1 MQPLVAWFREAE
13 RAEWKSPADIKRQYA
28 TASFVGHDRVVFN
41 VGGNKH
47 RLVIA
52 VRYELGIVFIRFV
65 GTHAHYDRIDVR
77 KV

>member
-13 RAEWKSPADIKRQYA
+13 VAEWRSPADIKRHYA
-28 TASFVGHDRVVFN
+28 TASFVGDDRVVFN
-41 VGGNKH
+41 IGGNKY
-47 RLVIA
+47 RLVVA

-65 GTHAHYDRIDVR
+65 GTHAQYDRIDAR